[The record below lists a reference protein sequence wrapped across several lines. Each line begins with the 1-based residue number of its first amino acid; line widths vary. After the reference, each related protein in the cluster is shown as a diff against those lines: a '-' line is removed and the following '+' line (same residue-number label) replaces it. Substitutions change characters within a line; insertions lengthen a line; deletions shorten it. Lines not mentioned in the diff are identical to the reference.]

1 MWGLQH
7 GIRGSKTHVLG
18 NGEGTRLGSKPRAFG
33 AQSPSIRGSESR
45 APGAR
50 EQTRSGFQRTDV
62 GAAKHSYPGFKAR
75 LSWVLSTAI
84 YDSGLKYGLWASKP
98 GYAGL
103 RARLGVPRGA
113 ALLPGCAWRPMPDAR
128 NLPGCSAAGSP
139 AARGAEGGRR
149 PAARRC
155 PSMGSPESSGGG
167 GPCAERGGA
176 RSLGHPSSACRLPGV
191 SRIAVGVRRRV
202 LPLPPAAP
210 PFLCFLFFFSSASAA
225 SPPPKNQTVFKNKA
239 SERAMAR
246 CRVPAPGSV
255 LPAGRERAAVRTG
268 ERPPEPPGERSGE
281 EGRFK
286 SGGRNDGKVREELQ
300 GGVEE

>member
-1 MWGLQH
+1 
-7 GIRGSKTHVLG
+7 
-18 NGEGTRLGSKPRAFG
+18 
-33 AQSPSIRGSESR
+33 
-45 APGAR
+45 
-50 EQTRSGFQRTDV
+50 
-62 GAAKHSYPGFKAR
+62 
-75 LSWVLSTAI
+75 
-84 YDSGLKYGLWASKP
+84 
-98 GYAGL
+98 
-103 RARLGVPRGA
+103 
-113 ALLPGCAWRPMPDAR
+113 MPDAR

-167 GPCAERGGA
+167 GPCAERGGGPKSRPSIICLPA
-176 RSLGHPSSACRLPGV
+176 SRSLPDRCRCSPPRSPPPS
-191 SRIAVGVRRRV
+191 RRP
-202 LPLPPAAP
+202 PLSL
-210 PFLCFLFFFSSASAA
+210 FFVLFFFSSASAA

>member
-1 MWGLQH
+1 M
-7 GIRGSKTHVLG
+7 
-18 NGEGTRLGSKPRAFG
+18 
-33 AQSPSIRGSESR
+33 AQRSY
-45 APGAR
+45 PGAR
-50 EQTRSGFQRTDV
+50 GGRCRTPGTCRAAARP
-62 GAAKHSYPGFKAR
+62 GAPRPGAR
-75 LSWVLSTAI
+75 
-84 YDSGLKYGLWASKP
+84 
-98 GYAGL
+98 
-103 RARLGVPRGA
+103 RGA
-113 ALLPGCAWRPMPDAR
+113 
-128 NLPGCSAAGSP
+128 
-139 AARGAEGGRR
+139 GGRR
-149 PAARRC
+149 PGGARPWAAPRAAA
-155 PSMGSPESSGGG
+155 GGG
-167 GPCAERGGA
+167 RAPSGGGA

-210 PFLCFLFFFSSASAA
+210 PFLCFLFCFFFSSASAA

-286 SGGRNDGKVREELQ
+286 SGGRNNGKVRQELRR
-300 GGVEE
+300 GVEE